1 MYVCTVIAHSERI
14 LKLPPDILEAMLYLL
29 EIVLPVVIEDVQVS
43 GEVVELDLTKVL
55 WGGRGSKLSVYK
67 VLDKITYICKIYP
80 CL

>member
-1 MYVCTVIAHSERI
+1 MCTVIAHSERI

-55 WGGRGSKLSVYK
+55 WGGGGVS
-67 VLDKITYICKIYP
+67 
-80 CL
+80 